1 MLILPRADE
10 PIRIMSFDPGTETLG
25 MAISDV
31 DLYTQVSTVVH
42 AETFKASKY
51 VANRDGYLLTQEMH
65 GDRQARLYSHSNNVY
80 RHLCGWRPHLVIS
93 ESPFMGMRAQAF
105 EALVECVGMI
115 RWTIHNYDPTLP
127 FDVISPM
134 SAKKAVGASGRGM
147 DKHDVKRRL
156 VEMCGEG
163 QLVYL
168 GHPPLEALDE
178 HSIDA
183 IAVGRAL
190 AISLM

>member
-10 PIRIMSFDPGTETLG
+10 LVRIMSFDPGTETLG

-31 DLYTQVSTVVH
+31 NLSSGVSTVVH

-51 VANRDGYLLTQEMH
+51 VSNRDGYLLTQEMH
-65 GDRQARLYSHSNNVY
+65 GDRQARLQSHSNNVF
-80 RHLCGWRPHLVIS
+80 RHLYGWRPHLVIS

-105 EALVECVGMI
+105 EALVECVGML
-115 RWTIHNYDPTLP
+115 RWTVQHYDPTLY
-127 FDVISPM
+127 FDVVSPM

-156 VEMCGEG
+156 IELCEEG
-163 QLVYL
+163 QLAYI
-168 GHPPLEALDE
+168 GTPPLVSLDE

-190 AISLM
+190 AVSLM